1 MGKCVL
7 CGTPTVKTAWDMNTG
22 EFFALCETCKEKEFE
37 KCSVCGEYRYKD
49 ELVDG
54 KCEYCREENDGR

>member
-22 EFFALCETCKEKEFE
+22 IKMNWWTENVSTAGRNSDGEK
-37 KCSVCGEYRYKD
+37 KCIAYQ
-49 ELVDG
+49 
-54 KCEYCREENDGR
+54 